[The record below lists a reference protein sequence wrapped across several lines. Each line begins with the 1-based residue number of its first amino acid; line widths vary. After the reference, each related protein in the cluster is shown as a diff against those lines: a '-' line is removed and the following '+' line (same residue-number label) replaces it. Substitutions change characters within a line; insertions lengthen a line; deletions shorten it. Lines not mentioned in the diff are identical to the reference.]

1 MFLVCHFLVLSLN
14 VACTFYNTFTICR
27 RYVKNSQQDSFFLD
41 VKAFQ
46 LTEMHGLMT
55 SPEDFQTQ
63 YVKPVAKKL
72 NERTIYHGVI
82 ATHKVNRLRNC
93 MLRPDTY
100 VLIHCADSIDKLKAF
115 YDSREYTFLEVE
127 VQNILY
133 KY

>member
-1 MFLVCHFLVLSLN
+1 
-14 VACTFYNTFTICR
+14 
-27 RYVKNSQQDSFFLD
+27 
-41 VKAFQ
+41 
-46 LTEMHGLMT
+46 MHGLMT

-115 YDSREYTFLEVE
+115 YDSREYTCTFLDTE
-127 VQNILY
+127 NPKNMLSNLLLIKSTMSLHFS
-133 KY
+133 K